1 MKKKKNHYLPREASW
16 IEFNNRVLD
25 RAFLKSVPL
34 LERVKFLAITSSNLD
49 EFMMIRFGGLTMVQ
63 RSKSEILDIS
73 GLDAGEQIDMIRK
86 RVKAMQ
92 KRQIECF
99 GELLELLAES
109 GIRRLNK
116 DELSDIQRDFLHS
129 HFESEIVTSV
139 APVGIDESQEPPFFA
154 GLRLHLCVRIRDK
167 DESRLKSKSSKKEK
181 KKNKDKDKDKAAS
194 ADDRFVVI
202 PLPRNLPR
210 VWTIPTSEQ
219 HSFMMLEDIIGLFLD
234 ELLPGQE
241 ILDWTTFRLTRNGD
255 VVLAEDDARADL
267 LQGMQE
273 VIDARKL
280 SDCVRLEISSKAS
293 DATRQF
299 LQLLLK
305 VDEDDTYRI
314 AGPLGLVD
322 LFSISGLPGF
332 NNLKDEPWPPHE
344 VPEFAHGED
353 VFEAI
358 AAQDRLV
365 HHPYQS
371 YDSVVNFIRAA
382 AEDKRVIAIKQT
394 LYRTARDSEVAA
406 ALETAAANGKNV
418 TCIVELKARFDEA
431 RNIEWARKLEAAGVD
446 VIYGV
451 KGLKTH
457 AKMCLVIR
465 KEASGIKR
473 YMHFATGNYNET
485 TSRLYSD
492 ISFFTCDEQI
502 GRDAVHLFNA
512 ITGLSVPQSMGKI
525 AAAPI
530 DLRETTLEFIHLETE
545 NAKQGNKAEIRVKVN
560 SLVDREII
568 DALYEASQ
576 AGVKVLLNVRG
587 LCCLMPGKKGLSEN
601 IRVVSVVDRFLEHS
615 RIFYFYHGGDEK
627 MFISSADWM
636 GRNLDRRVEL
646 LIPIEDRDC
655 KNRLL
660 TILNCYFN
668 DSESAT
674 ELTSSGSYE
683 PIESKKK
690 HARSQQWLFEEAG
703 QLLKA
708 SKNPKTT
715 VFQPHRPG

>member
-25 RAFLKSVPL
+25 RAFLDSVPL

-63 RSKSEILDIS
+63 RSTSEITDIS
-73 GLDAGEQIDMIRK
+73 GLDASEQIDMIRK
-86 RVKAMQ
+86 RVGKMQ
-92 KRQIECF
+92 QRQIECF
-99 GELLELLAES
+99 DELLPLLAES
-109 GIRRLNK
+109 GIRRLNR

-129 HFESEIVTSV
+129 HFESEIVTSI
-139 APVGIDESQEPPFFA
+139 APLGIDESQDPPFLA
-154 GLRLHLCVRIRDK
+154 GLRLHLCVRIKDK
-167 DESRLKSKSSKKEK
+167 DESRLVSKSSVKKDKKKEK
-181 KKNKDKDKDKAAS
+181 SDSEN
-194 ADDRFVVI
+194 DRFVVV

-210 VWTIPTSEQ
+210 VWAIPTSDQ
-219 HSFMMLEDIIGLFLD
+219 YSFMMLEDIIGLFLD

-255 VVLAEDDARADL
+255 VVLVEDDSRMDL
-267 LQGMQE
+267 LQGMEE
-273 VIDARKL
+273 VIEARKL
-280 SDCVRLEISSKAS
+280 SDCVRLEISSKS
-293 DATRQF
+293 SGSTRQF
-299 LQLLLK
+299 LQQLLK
-305 VDEDDTYRI
+305 VDEENTYRL

-322 LFSISGLPGF
+322 LFAISGLPGF
-332 NNLKDEPWPPHE
+332 NHLKDEPWPPYE

-353 VFEAI
+353 VFETI
-358 AAQDRLV
+358 AQKDRLV

-371 YDSVVNFIRAA
+371 YDAVVNFIRAA

-394 LYRTARDSEVAA
+394 LYRTARDSEIAA

-473 YMHFATGNYNET
+473 YMHFATGNYNEMT
-485 TSRLYSD
+485 ARLYSD
-492 ISFFTCDEQI
+492 ISFFTCDEQL

-530 DLRETTLEFIHLETE
+530 DLRDTTMEFIQLETE
-545 NAKQGNKAEIRVKVN
+545 NARQGNKAEIRVKVN

-576 AGVKVLLNVRG
+576 AGVKVILNVRG

-646 LIPIEDRDC
+646 LIPIEDREC

-660 TILNCYFN
+660 RILNFYFS

-674 ELTSSGSYE
+674 ELMSNGSYE
-683 PIESKKK
+683 KVEAKKK
-690 HARSQQWLFEEAG
+690 KQVRSQQSLYEEAG

>member
-1 MKKKKNHYLPREASW
+1 MKKKKSHYLPRETSW
-16 IEFNNRVLD
+16 IEFNDRVLD
-25 RAFLKSVPL
+25 RAFMDSVPL

-49 EFMMIRFGGLTMVQ
+49 EFMMVRFGGLTVVQ
-63 RSKSEILDIS
+63 RSITDIADIS
-73 GLDAGEQIDMIRK
+73 GLDATEQIKMIRE
-86 RVKAMQ
+86 RVRAMQ
-92 KRQIECF
+92 QRQIECF
-99 GELLELLAES
+99 DELLPLLADA
-109 GIRRLNK
+109 GIRRLERS
-116 DELSDIQRDFLHS
+116 ELSDIQRDFLFS
-129 HFESEIVTSV
+129 HYESEIVTSI
-139 APVGIDESQEPPFFA
+139 APVGIDESQPLPLFS
-154 GLRLHLCVRIRDK
+154 GLRLHLCVRIKDNEETRLVNKSQGSKEGD
-167 DESRLKSKSSKKEK
+167 DESG
-181 KKNKDKDKDKAAS
+181 
-194 ADDRFVVI
+194 DRFLIV

-210 VWTIPTSEQ
+210 VWAIPTTE
-219 HSFMMLEDIIGLFLD
+219 HYSFMLLEDIVGLFLD

-241 ILDWTTFRLTRNGD
+241 ILDWTTFRITRNGD
-255 VVLAEDDARADL
+255 VVLVDDDARSDL
-267 LQGMQE
+267 LQGMEE
-273 VIDARKL
+273 VLEARKL
-280 SDCVRLEISSKAS
+280 ADCVRLEICSAAS
-293 DATRQF
+293 DATSKF
-299 LQLLLK
+299 LQRQLK
-305 VDEDDTYRI
+305 VDEEDTCRLD
-314 AGPLGLVD
+314 GPLGLVD
-322 LFSISGLPGF
+322 LFAISGLPGF
-332 NNLKDEPWPPHE
+332 NHLKDEPWPAFE

-353 VFEAI
+353 VFETI
-358 AAQDRLV
+358 TQKDRLV

-371 YDSVVNFIRAA
+371 YDAVVNFIRAA

-394 LYRTARDSEVAA
+394 LYRTARDSEIAA

-465 KEASGIKR
+465 KEAAGIKR

-492 ISFFTCDEQI
+492 ISFFTCDEQL

-512 ITGLSVPQSMGKI
+512 ITGLSVPQRMGKI

-530 DLRETTLEFIHLETE
+530 NLRETMMELIQLEIE
-545 NAKQGNKAEIRVKVN
+545 NSKQGNKAEIRVKVN

-568 DALYEASQ
+568 DALYEASE
-576 AGVKVLLNVRG
+576 AGVKVMLNVRG
-587 LCCLMPGKKGLSEN
+587 LCCLMPRKKGLSEN

-615 RIFYFYHGGDEK
+615 RIFYFYHSGDEK

-646 LIPIEDRDC
+646 LIPIEDREC

-660 TILNCYFN
+660 RILTSYFN
-668 DSESAT
+668 DGESAMELQTDGSYKAVEGKKKKQIRSQEWLYGESES
-674 ELTSSGSYE
+674 
-683 PIESKKK
+683 
-690 HARSQQWLFEEAG
+690 
-703 QLLKA
+703 LLKA
-708 SKNPKTT
+708 SRNPKTT